1 MTKVRDKWLRL
12 MLSVAA
18 MLTVAACETG
28 VSPSSIADLHGG
40 WQLVAFELDDGTVIR
55 PSGAGAL
62 AARFEE
68 DDRLQINADCNVCSG
83 SYAATAST
91 LAIGSRLA
99 CTLAACPPGSLADSY
114 LAALT
119 SARSWELDDAEL
131 LVTYDE
137 GRLRFVAQ

>member
-1 MTKVRDKWLRL
+1 MKTRDKGLLL

-40 WQLVAFELDDGTVIR
+40 WQLVAFELDDGTVTR

-62 AARFEE
+62 TVRFEE
-68 DDRLQINADCNVCSG
+68 DDRLHVNADCNVCNG
-83 SYAATAST
+83 SYTATAST
-91 LAIGSRLA
+91 LAIDPLLA
-99 CTLAACPPGSLADSY
+99 CTRAACPPGSLADSY

-119 SARSWELDDAEL
+119 SARSWALEDAEL

-137 GRLRFVAQ
+137 GTLRFVAE